1 MCGVIEQAVR
11 DATSRSLNTK
21 VGISDKKVGTDPLYT
36 RDAIRF
42 IESPEFDLWCDS
54 IDVEAEPI
62 RERVLITG
70 AWQD

>member
-21 VGISDKKVGTDPLYT
+21 VGITDTVVGTDPMYT
-36 RDAIRF
+36 RDALRF

-54 IDVEAEPI
+54 VDLEAEPI

-70 AWQD
+70 AR